1 MMRVY
6 CALSRYVY
14 QVLDVR
20 PNANRRSR
28 SSSPP
33 RRNKSTSPALAA
45 VDQRLLA
52 PRKPRSSHHYTHSE
66 SIRTSMQQ
74 VWASLDDSNRWPS
87 PSPQAEP
94 HAISIRY
101 PPTTFDICTQFCPS
115 FLLFENRCATDHEWH
130 HGRPSPLDDPTIMA
144 MPFALAG
151 ETGGGYRNLMHVG
164 CHGRLLLAQ
173 TSKRRKIKT

>member
-1 MMRVY
+1 MLFPGMSTNVPHVK
-6 CALSRYVY
+6 S
-14 QVLDVR
+14 
-20 PNANRRSR
+20 NANRQFR

-87 PSPQAEP
+87 PSPKAEP
-94 HAISIRY
+94 HSISIRY
-101 PPTTFDICTQFCPS
+101 PPFGSDICTQTCPS
-115 FLLFENRCATDHEWH
+115 FLLFEHRCATDHEWH
-130 HGRPSPLDDPTIMA
+130 HGRPSLDPTNMA
-144 MPFALAG
+144 LPFALGG
-151 ETGGGYRNLMHVG
+151 ETGGGYHNIMHVS
-164 CHGRLLLAQ
+164 CRGRLLLAQ